1 PRIGVDLF
9 PKVDF
14 PIVNIT
20 TTLKGA
26 NPGIMDVDI
35 TDKIE
40 EAVNTINGVKTISS
54 TSTEGI
60 STVSVEFVL
69 ERDIDLAVQDVRE
82 KISIIKGK
90 LPKDIDEPIIQKV
103 DPDANPVMWLGL
115 TGQRSVRELSTY
127 ADEVLKEQLQRING
141 VGAIRLVGTRL
152 RQVRIWL
159 DAAKLNAY
167 QITAHDVMN
176 ALQKENVELPG
187 GRIESDSK
195 EFSINVK
202 GEIRKVSDFNDII
215 IAYYKGSPVKIK
227 QVGRAED
234 GMEEKRTIARF
245 NGMPAI
251 GIGIQKQSGTNTVEV
266 VDRIKKELLII
277 AKTLPPGMNIGINFD
292 QSTFIRRSINE
303 VQHHLIYGGIL
314 AIIAVF
320 IFLRDLRITLISAL
334 AIPTSIIATF
344 TLMNV
349 FGFTFNNMTMLGLS
363 LSIGILIDD
372 AIIVIENIHR
382 NIEAGMEP
390 MKAASFATAEIGTA
404 V

>member
-1 PRIGVDLF
+1 MWLADTSIKRPVFATMVILGLVVLGVVSYPRIGVDLF

-14 PIVNIT
+14 PIINIT

-159 DAAKLNAY
+159 DTAKLNAY

-202 GEIRKVSDFNDII
+202 GEIRKVSEF
-215 IAYYKGSPVKIK
+215 
-227 QVGRAED
+227 
-234 GMEEKRTIARF
+234 T
-245 NGMPAI
+245 
-251 GIGIQKQSGTNTVEV
+251 
-266 VDRIKKELLII
+266 
-277 AKTLPPGMNIGINFD
+277 TL
-292 QSTFIRRSINE
+292 
-303 VQHHLIYGGIL
+303 
-314 AIIAVF
+314 
-320 IFLRDLRITLISAL
+320 
-334 AIPTSIIATF
+334 
-344 TLMNV
+344 
-349 FGFTFNNMTMLGLS
+349 
-363 LSIGILIDD
+363 
-372 AIIVIENIHR
+372 
-382 NIEAGMEP
+382 
-390 MKAASFATAEIGTA
+390 
-404 V
+404 